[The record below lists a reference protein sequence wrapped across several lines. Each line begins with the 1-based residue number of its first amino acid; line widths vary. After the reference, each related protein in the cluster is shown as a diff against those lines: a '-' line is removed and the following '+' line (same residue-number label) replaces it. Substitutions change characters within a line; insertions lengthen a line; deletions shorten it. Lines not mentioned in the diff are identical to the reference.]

1 MPPDTPRRRW
11 RWRPPAAVALLVP
24 AAPFLVAAAVGG
36 NNSTAS
42 PTSTTPAAEQH
53 TNTAGAEIDYVDVG
67 QGDGVVMR
75 IGGQFIVSDAGQH
88 NVAAIDAA
96 LHQLGATN
104 MIDIAILSHP
114 HSDHVK
120 NFLALVDD
128 FGWTIKRVVLSHSD
142 WWQGTVTNRKLIE
155 DLQKHGAMLVYVSAG
170 QHFTFGGADWEIL
183 SPPVDRYTGV
193 GQAADAS
200 VVYVLRL
207 SGDAFVFTGDIG
219 KSVASAVAERW
230 SSEQLGR
237 ATVFLA
243 THHGSAAGSTDA
255 ILQALQPRWA
265 VLSTGPNAYGHPSP
279 AAIMRLEQHG
289 ITIWCTNAN
298 GTIRALISKTGRVS
312 WRASKQQ
319 APWWSA
325 TAKQE
330 TGSCV
335 GR

>member
-1 MPPDTPRRRW
+1 
-11 RWRPPAAVALLVP
+11 LLVP

-42 PTSTTPAAEQH
+42 LPASTTPPASHLTSAA
-53 TNTAGAEIDYVDVG
+53 GDEIDYVDVG

-75 IGGQFIVSDAGQH
+75 IGGEFIVSDAGQH
-88 NVAAIDAA
+88 NVAAVDSA
-96 LHQLGATN
+96 LHQLGATTAV
-104 MIDIAILSHP
+104 DVAILSHP

-120 NFLALVDD
+120 NVLALVDN
-128 FGWTIKRVVLSHSD
+128 FGWTIKQVVLSHSD
-142 WWQGTVTNRKLIE
+142 WWQGTDTNKKLIARMRA
-155 DLQKHGAMLVYVSAG
+155 HGAKLDYVSAG
-170 QHFTFGGADWEIL
+170 QHFNWGGADWEIL
-183 SPPVDRYTGV
+183 SPPADRYTGV

-200 VVYVLRL
+200 VVYVLHRR
-207 SGDAFVFTGDIG
+207 GGAFVFTGDIG

-230 SSEQLGR
+230 SSEQLGQ
-237 ATVFLA
+237 ATIFLA

-255 ILQALQPRWA
+255 ILQALQPKWA

-289 ITIWCTNAN
+289 ITIWCTSAN
-298 GTIRALISKTGRVS
+298 GTIRALISRTGRIS
-312 WRASKQQ
+312 WSASKQQ

-325 TAKQE
+325 TDKQE

>member
-1 MPPDTPRRRW
+1 M
-11 RWRPPAAVALLVP
+11 ALLAP

-36 NNSTAS
+36 NNSTADSAAS
-42 PTSTTPAAEQH
+42 PAPPASHLASA
-53 TNTAGAEIDYVDVG
+53 AGDEIDYVDVG

-75 IGGQFIVSDAGQH
+75 IGGEFIVSDAGQH
-88 NVAAIDAA
+88 NVAAVDAA

-104 MIDIAILSHP
+104 VVDVAILSHP

-128 FGWTIKRVVLSHSD
+128 FGWTIKQVVLSHSD
-142 WWQGTVTNRKLIE
+142 WWQGTATNKKLIAGMRT
-155 DLQKHGAMLVYVSAG
+155 HGAKLVYVSAG
-170 QHFTFGGADWEIL
+170 QHFKWGGADWEIL
-183 SPPVDRYTGV
+183 SPPADRYTGV

-200 VVYVLRL
+200 VVYVLQRR
-207 SGDAFVFTGDIG
+207 GRAFVFTGDIG

-237 ATVFLA
+237 ATIFLA
-243 THHGSAAGSTDA
+243 THHGSAAGSTEA
-255 ILQALQPRWA
+255 ILEALQPKWA

-298 GTIRALISKTGRVS
+298 GTIRARISQTGRIS
-312 WRASKQQ
+312 WSASKQQ

-325 TAKQE
+325 IAKQE

>member
-1 MPPDTPRRRW
+1 M
-11 RWRPPAAVALLVP
+11 P

-36 NNSTAS
+36 SNSTAS
-42 PTSTTPAAEQH
+42 LPASATLPASQLTSAA
-53 TNTAGAEIDYVDVG
+53 GDEIDYVDVG

-75 IGGQFIVSDAGQH
+75 IGGEFIVSDAGQH
-88 NVAAIDAA
+88 NVAAVDAA

-104 MIDIAILSHP
+104 VVDVAILSHP

-120 NFLALVDD
+120 NFLALVDN
-128 FGWTIKRVVLSHSD
+128 FGWTIKQVVLSRSD
-142 WWQGTVTNRKLIE
+142 WWQGTATNKKLIAAMRA
-155 DLQKHGAMLVYVSAG
+155 HGAKLVYVSAG
-170 QHFTFGGADWEIL
+170 QHFNWGGADWEIL
-183 SPPVDRYTGV
+183 SPPADRYTGV

-200 VVYVLRL
+200 VVYVLQRR
-207 SGDAFVFTGDIG
+207 GEVFVFTGDIG
-219 KSVASAVAERW
+219 KSVASAVAEHW

-237 ATVFLA
+237 ATIFLA

-255 ILQALQPRWA
+255 ILQALQPKWA

-279 AAIMRLEQHG
+279 AAIMRLVQHG

-298 GTIRALISKTGRVS
+298 GTIRALISRTGRIS
-312 WRASKQQ
+312 WSASKQQ